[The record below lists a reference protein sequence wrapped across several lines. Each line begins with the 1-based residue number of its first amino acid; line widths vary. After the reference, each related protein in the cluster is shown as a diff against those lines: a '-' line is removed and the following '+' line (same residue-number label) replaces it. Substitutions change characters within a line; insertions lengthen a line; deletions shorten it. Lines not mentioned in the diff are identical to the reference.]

1 LLAQR
6 TLFAV
11 LIVWA
16 TSTRGEWKVIAETS
30 GAAPGMAYDTA
41 RTNYE
46 PPYLTTWTRVVLP
59 APATLSNG
67 VEYSSALQKVAV
79 DCDSQTWGV
88 AYSAFFASADAS
100 GAAAYVHSL
109 PREQLEL
116 RPARAGSNGADL
128 LRVLCSTPKPW

>member
-6 TLFAV
+6 LLFAV
-11 LIVWA
+11 LMVCTGA
-16 TSTRGEWKVIAETS
+16 ARGEWKVIAETS

-41 RTNYE
+41 RTSYE
-46 PPYLTTWTRVVLP
+46 PPYLTTWTRVELS

-67 VEYSSALQKVAV
+67 VEYLSVLQKVAV
-79 DCDSQTWGV
+79 DCDLQTWGV

-109 PREQLEL
+109 PRAQWEL

-128 LRVLCSTPKPW
+128 LRVLCSIPKPW